1 MLFEF
6 KSRAT
11 GSVVMTES
19 IGKKVLELIGKSPD
33 KQGIITVAQMPGAMQ
48 TLQQAAD
55 RDKALTREARE
66 ARPATSPPPT
76 GDGSHARS
84 GDMDDTDAQDASIG
98 IGTRVFPLIEMMKEA
113 HKAGKDITWGV

>member
-33 KQGIITVAQMPGAMQ
+33 KQGIITVAQMPQAMQ
-48 TLQQAAD
+48 TLQKAAD
-55 RDKALTREARE
+55 RDKELARKARE
-66 ARPATSPPPT
+66 AKPATSPAAAA
-76 GDGSHARS
+76 GGSAGS
-84 GDMDDTDAQDASIG
+84 GDTDEHDADDASIG
-98 IGTRVFPLIEMMKEA
+98 IGPRVFPLIEMMEEA